1 MVIDTDVKR
10 IVVEIDGEEYELAPK
25 TIEVSDRLVEIE
37 ERCKGKPEYKMWQ
50 EELKLLLGDDA
61 VAKIFKD
68 GKRENLDRMKAIY
81 LGVANAFNLQ
91 GDEMDREYRE
101 NQFRNIN
108 GNIAPLNELLKLV
121 KQTK

>member
-25 TIEVSDRLVEIE
+25 TIEISDELVEIE
-37 ERCKGKPEYKMWQ
+37 EKFKGKAEYRMWQ
-50 EELKLLLGDDA
+50 AELKLLLGEEA
-61 VAKIFKD
+61 MQKIFKD
-68 GKRENLDRMKAIY
+68 GKQENLDRMKAIY
-81 LGVANAFNLQ
+81 LGVAGAFNMQ
-91 GDEMDREYRE
+91 GDDMDREYRE